1 MRIKI
6 LQLRLTLC
14 LNPSLAVDRKR
25 TVDDGMLDR
34 GLAVL
39 ARAEIYVGMVF
50 PVAMHDATSRC
61 IAVGRRIDR
70 RQTIKH
76 SFHSIL

>member
-1 MRIKI
+1 MGHK
-6 LQLRLTLC
+6 
-14 LNPSLAVDRKR
+14 N
-25 TVDDGMLDR
+25 TVDDGPLVARFQAGPDDGTLDR

-70 RQTIKH
+70 RKIIKH
-76 SFHSIL
+76 SFHSI